1 MKVQILV
8 ENISPFLSSLAKA
21 LPNHS
26 PVPILMNIL
35 IEATPNGVYFSA
47 TDLEMGIKVK
57 VSGKIDQE
65 GAVTVPGKQ
74 LIEVLNS
81 LPKGKVTFTYEREA
95 VTIDSAGGTI
105 TLQTIQKE
113 EFPRLFEEKGEM
125 VHTFTK
131 SELKDI
137 FSKILFSAS
146 LDDSRAELTGVY
158 IVQKEDEVDFVAT
171 DGYRLSL
178 KKIPG
183 KKLLEIGTGMIVS
196 AKVIQ
201 EALSLSSDSLKMYI
215 YTEGNQIL
223 FETEDLVLIGRL
235 IQGNFPNYEKV
246 IPENG
251 TTTAEIDVEDF
262 GKAIKL
268 ATVFARESA
277 NIVRVKVADKQ
288 LRLYSRSSGVGEG
301 DIQVPVDQ
309 TGDES
314 EIAFNI
320 KYLSDL
326 LRVVD
331 EKTITLAMSGP
342 LAAALFTLEK
352 DPNFLH
358 VIMPV
363 RVQE

>member
-8 ENISPFLSSLAKA
+8 ENIEPYLSSLAKS

-35 IEATPNGVYFSA
+35 IEATQQGIYFSA

-57 VSGKIDQE
+57 VSGKIDME

-81 LPKGKVTFTYEREA
+81 LPKGKVTLTYEKEA
-95 VTIDSAGGTI
+95 LTIDSEGGVI
-105 TLQTIQKE
+105 TLQTISKE
-113 EFPRLFEEKGEM
+113 EFPKLFEEKGDKIYS
-125 VHTFTK
+125 FTK
-131 SELKDI
+131 AELKDI

-146 LDDSRAELTGVY
+146 VDDSRAELTGIY
-158 IVQKEDEVDFVAT
+158 IVQKENEVDFVAT

-183 KKLLEIGTGMIVS
+183 KKLLDEGVGMIIS

-201 EALSLSSDSLKMYI
+201 EALSLNTDTMDMYV
-215 YTEGNQIL
+215 YSEGNQVL
-223 FETEDLVLIGRL
+223 FEANDLFLIGRL
-235 IQGNFPNYEKV
+235 IQGNFPNYERV

-251 TTTAEIDVEDF
+251 STQAIIDVEEF

-268 ATVFARESA
+268 SSVFARESA
-277 NIVRVKVADKQ
+277 NIVRVKIADKQ
-288 LRLYSRSSGVGEG
+288 LRLYSKSSGVGEG
-301 DIQVPVDQ
+301 DVQVAVDQ
-309 TGDES
+309 TGEEN
-314 EIAFNI
+314 EIAFNV
-320 KYLSDL
+320 KYLGDL

-331 EKTITLAMSGP
+331 EKYITLSINGP